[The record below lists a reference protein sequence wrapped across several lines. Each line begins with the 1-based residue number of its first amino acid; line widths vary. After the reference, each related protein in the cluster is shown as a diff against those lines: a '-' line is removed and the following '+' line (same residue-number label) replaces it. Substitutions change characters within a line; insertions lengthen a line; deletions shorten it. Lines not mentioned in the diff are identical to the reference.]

1 MCLSHA
7 CFAQHKN
14 ALGIMG
20 KAVGVFDAE
29 IKVIRHFGVAVHAVN
44 GDAPVIIKAEMGKIR
59 IGHIC
64 TAIKLLGSYFVDEA
78 LHTVAHS
85 HIRIARV
92 IACAAPVVDFKI
104 IFGIAV

>member
-1 MCLSHA
+1 
-7 CFAQHKN
+7 
-14 ALGIMG
+14 MG

-92 IACAAPVVDFKI
+92 IAGAAPVVDFKI
-104 IFGIAV
+104 ILGIAV